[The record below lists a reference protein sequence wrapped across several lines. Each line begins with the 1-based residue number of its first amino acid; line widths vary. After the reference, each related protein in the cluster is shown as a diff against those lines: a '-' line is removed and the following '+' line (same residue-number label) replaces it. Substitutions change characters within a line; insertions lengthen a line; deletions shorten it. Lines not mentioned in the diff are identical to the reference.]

1 MSFDLADVLKGVS
14 NLGTERKQ
22 IEYIRLDLI
31 DGDPNNF
38 YQLSGIE
45 ELAANIATC
54 DLQQPLLVREKED
67 GRYIIVSGH
76 RRRAALELLAK
87 EDPERWQEVSCIVE
101 RDTAS
106 PALQQL
112 RLIYANANTRTVTS
126 AELGEQAARVEKLL
140 YQLKEEGYEF
150 PGRMR
155 DHVAQAVNAS
165 KSKLARLKVIREKLI
180 PQFMRLWET
189 NRLRES
195 VAYTLAGLSKERQRM
210 IFIAQTNDNKNA
222 FRCTDG
228 WIDNIARNMDRIE
241 TMCKETKCA
250 VCNTSTCGHKFTR
263 LDQAAKLGM
272 YNSMFCRGCCLEC
285 TALADCKYSC
295 EHAADA
301 KSVLR
306 DKRRADKKAEK
317 EAQLAKEQPEK
328 DLLALAYSRVGQLR
342 KERNISAE
350 DFVTASL
357 GWHYAKDMERLS
369 KLEDGSSV
377 SLNDRMP
384 GSIWAREAK
393 RLIETA
399 DLLGCSIDYMLGRDV
414 PDRHADFIEERYP
427 GVFPGGTPENV
438 PNLGT
443 GWRTGTPDAEGEYIV
458 LVKYNPN
465 GYYLPD
471 KYQWTGEE
479 WLDCGESVAD
489 AYIIVDYW
497 TPIPPDIHHPELV
510 PEQDPEPEQAFRGDS
525 CITGISDSGRCG
537 SAAYCDEPFDC
548 CLQCGDLSCSLRCGW
563 ICKENDGD
571 AGSDMKGSVS
581 K

>member
-1 MSFDLADVLKGVS
+1 MFNLADVLKDVP
-14 NLGTERKQ
+14 NLDTERKQ
-22 IEYIRLDLI
+22 IDYIRLDLI

-45 ELAANIATC
+45 DLAANIATC
-54 DLQQPLLVREKED
+54 TLQQPLLVREKED

-87 EDPERWQEVSCIVE
+87 DDPERWQEIPCIVE
-101 RDTAS
+101 RDAVS

-112 RLIYANANTRTVTS
+112 RLIYANANTRTMTS
-126 AELGEQAARVEKLL
+126 AELGEQAAQVEKLL

-180 PQFMRLWET
+180 PQFMRLWKQ
-189 NRLRES
+189 NSLRES

-210 IFIAQTNDNKNA
+210 IFIAQTNDYKNA

-228 WIDNIARNMDRIE
+228 WVENISRNMDNVE
-241 TMCKETKCA
+241 KVCKKTKCA
-250 VCNTSTCGHKFTR
+250 VCHTSTCDHMYTR
-263 LDQAAKLGM
+263 LNRAAGLAQ
-272 YNSMFCRGCCLEC
+272 YNALFCRGCCLEC

-306 DKRRADKKAEK
+306 DKRKADKQAEM
-317 EAQLAKEQPEK
+317 EAQRAKDQPEK

-350 DFVTASL
+350 DFVPTSL
-357 GWHYAKDMERLS
+357 GWHYAKDIDRLP

-377 SLNDRMP
+377 SLSDRMP

-414 PDRHADFIEERYP
+414 PGP
-427 GVFPGGTPENV
+427 GTGGALENV

-443 GWRTGTPDAEGEYIV
+443 GWRTGTPDSEGEYIV
-458 LVKYNPN
+458 LIKHDPN
-465 GYYLPD
+465 KAYAPD
-471 KYQWTGEE
+471 KYQWVGERWQYHGLE
-479 WLDCGESVAD
+479 VAD
-489 AYIIVDYW
+489 IGIIVDYW
-497 TPIPPDIHHPELV
+497 MPIPPDRNPA
-510 PEQDPEPEQAFRGDS
+510 EQDPESQ
-525 CITGISDSGRCG
+525 
-537 SAAYCDEPFDC
+537 
-548 CLQCGDLSCSLRCGW
+548 
-563 ICKENDGD
+563 KEDND
-571 AGSDMKGSVS
+571 AKMQ
-581 K
+581 

>member
-1 MSFDLADVLKGVS
+1 MFNLADVLKDVP
-14 NLGTERKQ
+14 NLDTERKQ
-22 IEYIRLDLI
+22 IDYIRLDLI

-45 ELAANIATC
+45 DLAANIATC
-54 DLQQPLLVREKED
+54 NLQQPLLVREKED

-87 EDPERWQEVSCIVE
+87 EDPERWQEVPCIVE
-101 RDTAS
+101 RDAVS

-112 RLIYANANTRTVTS
+112 RLIYANANTRTMTS
-126 AELGEQAARVEKLL
+126 AELGEQAAQVEKLL

-180 PQFMRLWET
+180 PQFMRLWEK
-189 NRLRES
+189 NSLRES

-210 IFIAQTNDNKNA
+210 IFIAQTNDSKDE

-228 WIDNIARNMDRIE
+228 WVENIARQMDE
-241 TMCKETKCA
+241 VEKTCKKTKCA
-250 VCNTSTCGHKFTR
+250 VCHTSTCDHKYTR
-263 LDQAAKLGM
+263 LEHAARLSM

-285 TALADCKYSC
+285 TMLADCKYSC

-306 DKRRADKKAEK
+306 DKRKADKRAEK
-317 EAQLAKEQPEK
+317 EAQRAKEQPEK

-357 GWHYAKDMERLS
+357 GWHYANDMERLP

-377 SLNDRMP
+377 SLKDRMP
-384 GSIWAREAK
+384 GSIWASEAK

-414 PDRHADFIEERYP
+414 PNSDT
-427 GVFPGGTPENV
+427 GGASENV

-443 GWRTGTPDAEGEYIV
+443 GWRTGTPDSEGEYIV
-458 LVKYNPN
+458 LIKHDPSKAYV
-465 GYYLPD
+465 PD
-471 KYQWTGEE
+471 KYQWVGER
-479 WLDCGESVAD
+479 WQYHGMQVAD
-489 AYIIVDYW
+489 IGIIVDYW
-497 TPIPPDIHHPELV
+497 IPIPIDRSPA
-510 PEQDPEPEQAFRGDS
+510 EQDPESQ
-525 CITGISDSGRCG
+525 
-537 SAAYCDEPFDC
+537 
-548 CLQCGDLSCSLRCGW
+548 
-563 ICKENDGD
+563 KEDND
-571 AGSDMKGSVS
+571 AKMQ
-581 K
+581 

>member
-1 MSFDLADVLKGVS
+1 MSFDITDVLKGVS

-54 DLQQPLLVREKED
+54 DLQQPLLVRGKED

-87 EDPERWQEVSCIVE
+87 EDPERWQEVPCIVE
-101 RDTAS
+101 RDTVS

-112 RLIYANANTRTVTS
+112 RLIYANSNTRTMTS
-126 AELGEQAARVEKLL
+126 AELGEQAAQVEKLL

-165 KSKLARLKVIREKLI
+165 KSKLSRLKVIRENLI
-180 PQFMRLWET
+180 PQFMRLWNEG
-189 NRLRES
+189 NLRES
-195 VAYTLAGLSKERQRM
+195 VAYTLAKLSKGRQRM
-210 IFIAQTNDNKNA
+210 IFIAQADDNKHA

-228 WIDNIARNMDRIE
+228 WVDNIARNMDRVE
-241 TMCKETKCA
+241 TTCKETKCA
-250 VCNTSTCGHKFTR
+250 VCHTSTCDHKFTR

-328 DLLALAYSRVGQLR
+328 DLLALAYSRVGKLR

-357 GWHYAKDMERLS
+357 GWNYAKDMERLQ

-384 GSIWAREAK
+384 GSIWAREAI
-393 RLIETA
+393 RLMETA

-414 PDRHADFIEERYP
+414 PNSDT
-427 GVFPGGTPENV
+427 GGAPENV

-443 GWRTGTPDAEGEYIV
+443 GWRTGTPDADGEYVV
-458 LVKYNPN
+458 LAKFDPDGEYV
-465 GYYLPD
+465 PD
-471 KYQWTGEE
+471 KYDWSQETGSWMDFGTCVEE
-479 WLDCGESVAD
+479 LGVT
-489 AYIIVDYW
+489 VDYW
-497 TPIPPDIHHPELV
+497 MPIPQDVHHPKQDSK
-510 PEQDPEPEQAFRGDS
+510 QDPEQELEPEQLFRGDA
-525 CITGISDSGRCG
+525 CITGMSDSGRCG

-548 CLQCGDLSCSLRCGW
+548 CLQCCDLSCSLRCGW
-563 ICKENDGD
+563 IYKENDGD
-571 AGSDMKGSVS
+571 QVLA
-581 K
+581 

>member
-1 MSFDLADVLKGVS
+1 MSFDLADVLRGVS
-14 NLGTERKQ
+14 NLDTGREQ

-31 DGDPNNF
+31 DSDPNNF
-38 YQLSGIE
+38 YQLNGIE
-45 ELAANIATC
+45 DLAANIAMC
-54 DLQQPLLVREKED
+54 GLQQPVRIRAKED
-67 GRYIIVSGH
+67 GRYITVSGH

-87 EDPERWQEVSCIVE
+87 EYPERWQDVPCIVE
-101 RDTAS
+101 RDAVS

-112 RLIYANANTRTVTS
+112 RLIYANANTRTMTS
-126 AELGEQAARVEKLL
+126 AELGEQAAQVEKLL
-140 YQLKEEGYEF
+140 YQLKEEGYDF

-180 PQFMRLWET
+180 PQFMRLWEQ
-189 NRLRES
+189 NSLRES

-210 IFIAQTNDNKNA
+210 IFIAQTNDYENA

-228 WIDNIARNMDRIE
+228 WVENIARQMDDIE
-241 TMCKETKCA
+241 KTCKKTKCS
-250 VCNTSTCGHKFTR
+250 VCHTSTCDHMYTR
-263 LDQAAKLGM
+263 LNRAAGLAQ
-272 YNSMFCRGCCLEC
+272 YNALFCRGCCLEC

-306 DKRRADKKAEK
+306 DKRKADKRAEK
-317 EAQLAKEQPEK
+317 EAQRAKEQPEK
-328 DLLALAYSRVGQLR
+328 DLLALAYNRVGQLR

-357 GWHYAKDMERLS
+357 GWHYAKDIERLP

-414 PDRHADFIEERYP
+414 PNSDT
-427 GVFPGGTPENV
+427 GGAKEIV
-438 PNLGT
+438 PNFGT
-443 GWRTGTPDAEGEYIV
+443 GWRTGTPDEVGKYIA
-458 LVKYNPN
+458 LVRYSPEASYEPEKYE
-465 GYYLPD
+465 
-471 KYQWTGEE
+471 WTGGM
-479 WLDCGESVAD
+479 WLDYGEPVEPLG
-489 AYIIVDYW
+489 ILVDYW
-497 TPIPPDIHHPELV
+497 IPIPGRLLDAPDEEPARNG
-510 PEQDPEPEQAFRGDS
+510 DP
-525 CITGISDSGRCG
+525 CMTGISGSGLCG
-537 SAAYCDEPFDC
+537 AAAYCGEPHDC
-548 CLQCGDLSCSLRCGW
+548 CLQCDDISCSIRCGW
-563 ICKENDGD
+563 IDKEDDN
-571 AGSDMKGSVS
+571 AKMQ
-581 K
+581 

>member
-76 RRRAALELLAK
+76 RRRAALELLVK

-101 RDTAS
+101 RDTVS

-112 RLIYANANTRTVTS
+112 RLIYANANTRAMTS
-126 AELGEQAARVEKLL
+126 AELGEQAAQVEKLL

-165 KSKLARLKVIREKLI
+165 KSKLARLKVIRCQLI
-180 PQFMRLWET
+180 PEFLRLYEADKI
-189 NRLRES
+189 NES
-195 VAYTLAGLSKERQRM
+195 VAYTLATQNPVRQRSVWT
-210 IFIAQTNDNKNA
+210 AQTKGGKT
-222 FRCTDG
+222 FRCTAYWLG
-228 WIDNIARNMDRIE
+228 SIFREMDRIE
-241 TMCKETKCA
+241 KLCKKTKCGK
-250 VCNTSTCGHKFTR
+250 NYTSCCDHVYY
-263 LDQAAKLGM
+263 LVNIAAGLPKYSAM
-272 YNSMFCRGCCLEC
+272 MCQGCCCSCYSLG
-285 TALADCKYSC
+285 TCKYSC
-295 EHAADA
+295 EYASEEKRAI
-301 KSVLR
+301 K
-306 DKRRADKKAEK
+306 DKEK
-317 EAQLAKEQPEK
+317 EDRAKEKAAQAAKEQPEK
-328 DLLALAYSRVGQLR
+328 DLLALAYSRVGKLR

-357 GWHYAKDMERLS
+357 GWHYAKDMERLP

-414 PDRHADFIEERYP
+414 PNSDT
-427 GVFPGGTPENV
+427 GGAPENV

-479 WLDCGESVAD
+479 WLDCGEPVAD

-510 PEQDPEPEQAFRGDS
+510 PEQDPEPEQPFRGDS
-525 CITGISDSGRCG
+525 CITGMSDSGRCG

-581 K
+581 E

>member
-1 MSFDLADVLKGVS
+1 MSFDLSAVLKGVS
-14 NLGTERKQ
+14 NLDTERKQ
-22 IEYIRLDLI
+22 IDYIRLDLI

-38 YQLSGIE
+38 YQLSGIDD
-45 ELAANIATC
+45 LAANIATC
-54 DLQQPLLVREKED
+54 DLQQPILVRQKED
-67 GRYIIVSGH
+67 GRYVTVSGH

-87 EDPERWQEVSCIVE
+87 DDPERWQEAPCIVE
-101 RDTAS
+101 RDAVS

-112 RLIYANANTRTVTS
+112 RLIYANANTRTMTS
-126 AELGEQAARVEKLL
+126 AELAEQAAQVEKLL

-210 IFIAQTNDNKNA
+210 IFIAQTDDNKNA

-228 WIDNIARNMDRIE
+228 WVEDIARQMDNVEKI
-241 TMCKETKCA
+241 CKMTKCS
-250 VCNTSTCGHKFTR
+250 VCHTSTCDHKYTR
-263 LDQAAKLGM
+263 LNHAAGLKQYHAL
-272 YNSMFCRGCCLEC
+272 FCQGCCLEC
-285 TALADCKYSC
+285 TILADCKYSC

-342 KERNISAE
+342 RERNISAE

-357 GWHYAKDMERLS
+357 GWHYAKDIDRLP

-393 RLIETA
+393 QLIETA

-414 PDRHADFIEERYP
+414 LNSDT
-427 GVFPGGTPENV
+427 GGAQENV

-443 GWRTGTPDAEGEYIV
+443 GWRTGTPDEAGKYIA
-458 LVKYNPN
+458 LVRYRPEASYEPEKYE
-465 GYYLPD
+465 
-471 KYQWTGEE
+471 WTGEM
-479 WLDCGESVAD
+479 WLDYGEPVEQLG
-489 AYIIVDYW
+489 ILVDYW
-497 TPIPPDIHHPELV
+497 TPIPGRLPDAPDE
-510 PEQDPEPEQAFRGDS
+510 EPARNGEP
-525 CITGISDSGRCG
+525 CMTGMSDSGLCG
-537 SAAYCDEPFDC
+537 AAAYCNEPYDC
-548 CLQCGDLSCSLRCGW
+548 CLQCDNTSCSIRCGW
-563 ICKENDGD
+563 IRKENG
-571 AGSDMKGSVS
+571 GGENG
-581 K
+581 

>member
-1 MSFDLADVLKGVS
+1 MFNLADVLKDVP
-14 NLGTERKQ
+14 NLDTERKQ
-22 IEYIRLDLI
+22 IDYIRLDLI

-45 ELAANIATC
+45 DLAANIATC
-54 DLQQPLLVREKED
+54 TLQQPLLVREKED

-87 EDPERWQEVSCIVE
+87 DDPERWQEIPCIVE
-101 RDTAS
+101 RDAVS

-112 RLIYANANTRTVTS
+112 RLIYANANTRTMTS
-126 AELGEQAARVEKLL
+126 AELGEQAAQVEKLL

-180 PQFMRLWET
+180 PQFMRLWEK
-189 NRLRES
+189 NSLRES

-210 IFIAQTNDNKNA
+210 IFVAQTNDNKNE

-228 WIDNIARNMDRIE
+228 WVENISRNMDNVE
-241 TMCKETKCA
+241 KVCKKTKCA
-250 VCNTSTCGHKFTR
+250 VCHTSTCDHKYTR
-263 LDQAAKLGM
+263 LDQAARLGM
-272 YNSMFCRGCCLEC
+272 YQGLFCSGCCLEC
-285 TALADCKYSC
+285 TMLADCKYSC

-306 DKRRADKKAEK
+306 DKRKADKRAEK
-317 EAQLAKEQPEK
+317 EAQRAKEQPEK

-357 GWHYAKDMERLS
+357 GWHYAKDIDRLP

-384 GSIWAREAK
+384 GSIWPREAK
-393 RLIETA
+393 HLIETA

-414 PDRHADFIEERYP
+414 PNSDT
-427 GVFPGGTPENV
+427 GGAPENV
-438 PNLGT
+438 PTLDT
-443 GWRTGTPDAEGEYIV
+443 GWRTGTPDDAGKYIA
-458 LVKYNPN
+458 LVRYHPEASYSPEKYE
-465 GYYLPD
+465 
-471 KYQWTGEE
+471 WTGDM
-479 WLDCGESVAD
+479 WLDYGEPVEPLG
-489 AYIIVDYW
+489 ILVDYW
-497 TPIPPDIHHPELV
+497 MPIPPVRPKQE
-510 PEQDPEPEQAFRGDS
+510 PEQDPEP
-525 CITGISDSGRCG
+525 
-537 SAAYCDEPFDC
+537 P
-548 CLQCGDLSCSLRCGW
+548 
-563 ICKENDGD
+563 KEDDN
-571 AGSDMKGSVS
+571 AKMQ
-581 K
+581 

>member
-1 MSFDLADVLKGVS
+1 MSFDLSAVLKGVS
-14 NLGTERKQ
+14 NLDTERKQ
-22 IEYIRLDLI
+22 IEYIPLNLI

-45 ELAANIATC
+45 DLAANIATC
-54 DLQQPLLVREKED
+54 NLQQPLLIREKED
-67 GRYIIVSGH
+67 GRFIIVSGH

-87 EDPERWQEVSCIVE
+87 DDPERWQEVPCIVE
-101 RDTAS
+101 RDAVS

-112 RLIYANANTRTVTS
+112 RLIYANANTRTMTG
-126 AELGEQAARVEKLL
+126 AELDEQAAQVEKLL

-155 DHVAQAVNAS
+155 DHVAKAVNTS

-180 PQFMRLWET
+180 PVFMGLWKQ
-189 NRLRES
+189 NSLRES
-195 VAYTLAGLSKERQRM
+195 VAYTLAGLSAERQRM
-210 IFIAQTNDNKNA
+210 IFIAQTDDHKNA

-228 WIDNIARNMDRIE
+228 WVENIARNMDNVE
-241 TMCKETKCA
+241 QVCKKTKCA
-250 VCNTSTCGHKFTR
+250 VCHTSTCDHKYTR
-263 LDQAAKLGM
+263 LEHAARLSM

-317 EAQLAKEQPEK
+317 EAQIAKEQPEK

-342 KERNISAE
+342 RERSISAE

-357 GWHYAKDMERLS
+357 GWHYAKDIDRLP

-414 PDRHADFIEERYP
+414 PNSDTVGAS
-427 GVFPGGTPENV
+427 ENV

-443 GWRTGTPDAEGEYIV
+443 GWRTGTPDEAGKYIV
-458 LVKYNPN
+458 LVRYHPEASYTPEKYE
-465 GYYLPD
+465 
-471 KYQWTGEE
+471 WTGDM
-479 WLDCGESVAD
+479 WLDYGEPVEPLG
-489 AYIIVDYW
+489 ILVDYW
-497 TPIPPDIHHPELV
+497 APIPGRLPDAPDE
-510 PEQDPEPEQAFRGDS
+510 EPARNGEPCMPGM
-525 CITGISDSGRCG
+525 SDSGLCG
-537 SAAYCDEPFDC
+537 AAAYCHEPYDC
-548 CLQCGDLSCSLRCGW
+548 CLQCDDTICLLRCGL
-563 ICKENDGD
+563 IDKEDDN
-571 AGSDMKGSVS
+571 AKMQ
-581 K
+581 

>member
-45 ELAANIATC
+45 KLAANIATC
-54 DLQQPLLVREKED
+54 DLQQPLLVRGKED

-87 EDPERWQEVSCIVE
+87 EDPERWQEVPCIVE
-101 RDTAS
+101 RDAVS

-112 RLIYANANTRTVTS
+112 RLIYANANTRTMTG
-126 AELGEQAARVEKLL
+126 AELGEQAAQVEKLL

-165 KSKLARLKVIREKLI
+165 KSKLARLKVIRENLI
-180 PQFMRLWET
+180 PQFMRLWNED
-189 NRLRES
+189 NLRES
-195 VAYTLAGLSKERQRM
+195 VAYTLAKLSKDRQRM

-228 WIDNIARNMDRIE
+228 WVENIARNMDDVE
-241 TMCKETKCA
+241 KTCKKTKCA
-250 VCNTSTCGHKFTR
+250 VCHTSTCDHKFTR

-295 EHAADA
+295 EYADDA

-306 DKRRADKKAEK
+306 DKRRADKKR
-317 EAQLAKEQPEK
+317 KEQPEK
-328 DLLALAYSRVGQLR
+328 DLLALAYSRVGKLR

-357 GWHYAKDMERLS
+357 GWHYAKDMERLP

-384 GSIWAREAK
+384 GSILAREAK

-414 PDRHADFIEERYP
+414 PNSDT
-427 GVFPGGTPENV
+427 GGAPENV

-443 GWRTGTPDAEGEYIV
+443 GWRTGTPDTEGNYIV
-458 LVKYNPN
+458 LVRYSPESAYSPEKY
-465 GYYLPD
+465 
-471 KYQWTGEE
+471 KWTGGM
-479 WLDCGESVAD
+479 WLDYGEPVEPLGIA
-489 AYIIVDYW
+489 VDYW
-497 TPIPPDIHHPELV
+497 MPIPTDDHHQEYALEQG
-510 PEQDPEPEQAFRGDS
+510 PEQEPEQPFRGDS
-525 CITGISDSGRCG
+525 CITGISGSGRCG

-548 CLQCGDLSCSLRCGW
+548 CLQCGDLDCSLRCGW
-563 ICKENDGD
+563 IYKENDGD
-571 AGSDMKGSVS
+571 SGSGLKGSAS
-581 K
+581 E

>member
-1 MSFDLADVLKGVS
+1 MSFDIADVLKGVS
-14 NLGTERKQ
+14 NFGTERKQ

-45 ELAANIATC
+45 DLAANIATC

-101 RDTAS
+101 RDTVS
-106 PALQQL
+106 PALHQL
-112 RLIYANANTRTVTS
+112 RLIYANANTRTMTS
-126 AELGEQAARVEKLL
+126 AELGEQAAQVEKLL

-180 PQFMRLWET
+180 PQFMRLWEK
-189 NRLRES
+189 NSLRES

-210 IFIAQTNDNKNA
+210 IFICQTDDNKKE

-228 WIDNIARNMDRIE
+228 WVENISRNMDNVE
-241 TMCKETKCA
+241 KTCKKTKCA
-250 VCNTSTCGHKFTR
+250 VCHTSTCDHKYIR
-263 LDQAAKLGM
+263 LDQAARLGM

-306 DKRRADKKAEK
+306 DKMRADKKAEK
-317 EAQLAKEQPEK
+317 EAQTAKEQPEK

-342 KERNISAE
+342 KEQNISAE

-357 GWHYAKDMERLS
+357 GWHYAKDIERLP

-414 PDRHADFIEERYP
+414 PNSDT
-427 GVFPGGTPENV
+427 GGGSENV

-443 GWRTGTPDAEGEYIV
+443 GWRTGTPDEAGKYIA
-458 LVKYNPN
+458 LVRYRPEASYSPEKYE
-465 GYYLPD
+465 
-471 KYQWTGEE
+471 WTGEM
-479 WLDCGESVAD
+479 WLDYGEPVEPLG
-489 AYIIVDYW
+489 ILVDYW
-497 TPIPPDIHHPELV
+497 MPIPPVRPKQE
-510 PEQDPEPEQAFRGDS
+510 PEQDPEP
-525 CITGISDSGRCG
+525 
-537 SAAYCDEPFDC
+537 P
-548 CLQCGDLSCSLRCGW
+548 
-563 ICKENDGD
+563 KEDDN
-571 AGSDMKGSVS
+571 AKMQ
-581 K
+581 

>member
-1 MSFDLADVLKGVS
+1 MSFDLADVLRGVS
-14 NLGTERKQ
+14 NLDTGRKQ
-22 IEYIRLDLI
+22 IDYIRLDLI

-45 ELAANIATC
+45 DLAANIATC
-54 DLQQPLLVREKED
+54 DLQQPILVRQKED
-67 GRYIIVSGH
+67 GRYVTVSGH

-87 EDPERWQEVSCIVE
+87 EDPERWQEVPCIVE
-101 RDTAS
+101 RDAVS

-112 RLIYANANTRTVTS
+112 RLIYANANTRTLTS
-126 AELGEQAARVEKLL
+126 AEYAEQAAQVEKLL

-180 PQFMRLWET
+180 PQFMGLWKA
-189 NRLRES
+189 NSLRES

-210 IFIAQTNDNKNA
+210 IFIAQTDDNKNA

-228 WIDNIARNMDRIE
+228 WVANISRNMDNVE
-241 TMCKETKCA
+241 QVCKKTKCS
-250 VCNTSTCGHKFTR
+250 VCHTSTCDHKYTR
-263 LDQAAKLGM
+263 LEQAARLGM

-285 TALADCKYSC
+285 TMLADCKYSC

-317 EAQLAKEQPEK
+317 EAQMAKEQPEK

-357 GWHYAKDMERLS
+357 GWHYAKDIDRLPN
-369 KLEDGSSV
+369 LEDGSSV

-393 RLIETA
+393 HLIETA

-414 PDRHADFIEERYP
+414 PNSDTVGAK
-427 GVFPGGTPENV
+427 ENV

-443 GWRTGTPDAEGEYIV
+443 GWRTGTPDEAGKYIA
-458 LVKYNPN
+458 LVRYHPEASYAPEKYE
-465 GYYLPD
+465 
-471 KYQWTGEE
+471 WTGEM
-479 WLDCGESVAD
+479 WLDYGEPVEPLG
-489 AYIIVDYW
+489 ILVDYW
-497 TPIPPDIHHPELV
+497 APIPGRLADAPDE
-510 PEQDPEPEQAFRGDS
+510 EPARNGEP
-525 CITGISDSGRCG
+525 CMTGMSDSGLCG
-537 SAAYCDEPFDC
+537 AAAYCHEPHDC
-548 CLQCGDLSCSLRCGW
+548 CLQCDDSSCLLRCEW
-563 ICKENDGD
+563 IDKEDDN
-571 AGSDMKGSVS
+571 AKMQ
-581 K
+581 

>member
-1 MSFDLADVLKGVS
+1 MSFDLSAVLKGVS
-14 NLGTERKQ
+14 NLDTERKQ
-22 IEYIRLDLI
+22 IDYIRLDLI

-45 ELAANIATC
+45 DLAANIATC
-54 DLQQPLLVREKED
+54 NLQQPLLVREKED

-87 EDPERWQEVSCIVE
+87 DDPERWQEIPCIVE
-101 RDTAS
+101 RDAVS

-112 RLIYANANTRTVTS
+112 RLIYANANTRTMTS
-126 AELGEQAARVEKLL
+126 AELGEQAAQVEKLL

-180 PQFMRLWET
+180 PQFMRLWEQ
-189 NRLRES
+189 NSLRES

-210 IFIAQTNDNKNA
+210 IFIAQTNDYKNA

-228 WIDNIARNMDRIE
+228 WVENIARQMDDIE
-241 TMCKETKCA
+241 KTCKKTKCS
-250 VCNTSTCGHKFTR
+250 VCHTSTCDHMYTR
-263 LDQAAKLGM
+263 LNRAAGLAQ
-272 YNSMFCRGCCLEC
+272 YNTLFCRGCCLEC

-306 DKRRADKKAEK
+306 DKRKADKQAER
-317 EAQLAKEQPEK
+317 EAQRAKEQPEK
-328 DLLALAYSRVGQLR
+328 DLLALAYNRVGQLR

-350 DFVTASL
+350 DFVTSSL
-357 GWHYAKDMERLS
+357 GWHYANDMERLP

-377 SLNDRMP
+377 SLKDRMP

-414 PDRHADFIEERYP
+414 PGPDT
-427 GVFPGGTPENV
+427 GGAMENV

-443 GWRTGTPDAEGEYIV
+443 GWRTGTPDSEGEYIV
-458 LVKYNPN
+458 LIKHDPN
-465 GYYLPD
+465 KAYAPD
-471 KYQWTGEE
+471 KYQWVGERWQYHGLE
-479 WLDCGESVAD
+479 VAD
-489 AYIIVDYW
+489 IGIIVDYW
-497 TPIPPDIHHPELV
+497 MPIPPDRNPT
-510 PEQDPEPEQAFRGDS
+510 EQDPEQPFRCDS
-525 CITGISDSGRCG
+525 CITGMSDSGRCG
-537 SAAYCDEPFDC
+537 SAAYCMEPHDC
-548 CLQCGDLSCSLRCGW
+548 CMQCDLDCDIRCGW
-563 ICKENDGD
+563 ICKENDG
-571 AGSDMKGSVS
+571 AVNSDLIGGASE
-581 K
+581 

>member
-1 MSFDLADVLKGVS
+1 MSFNLADMLKDVP
-14 NLGTERKQ
+14 NLDTERKQ
-22 IEYIRLDLI
+22 IDYIPLNLI

-45 ELAANIATC
+45 DLAANIATC
-54 DLQQPLLVREKED
+54 KLQQPLLIRGKED
-67 GRYIIVSGH
+67 GRYVIVSGH

-87 EDPERWQEVSCIVE
+87 DDPERWQEVPCIVE
-101 RDTAS
+101 RDAVS

-112 RLIYANANTRTVTS
+112 RLIYANANTRTMTS
-126 AELGEQAARVEKLL
+126 AELGEQAAQVEKLL

-180 PQFMRLWET
+180 PQFMRLWEK
-189 NRLRES
+189 NSLRES

-210 IFIAQTNDNKNA
+210 IFICQTDDNKKK

-228 WIDNIARNMDRIE
+228 WVENISRNMDNVE
-241 TMCKETKCA
+241 KTCKKTKCA
-250 VCNTSTCGHKFTR
+250 VCHTSTCDHKYIR
-263 LDQAAKLGM
+263 LDQAARLGM

-328 DLLALAYSRVGQLR
+328 DLLALAYSRVGKLR

-357 GWHYAKDMERLS
+357 GWHYAKDIERLP

-414 PDRHADFIEERYP
+414 PGPCTGVAP
-427 GVFPGGTPENV
+427 GNV

-443 GWRTGTPDAEGEYIV
+443 GWRTGTPDEAGKYIA
-458 LVKYNPN
+458 LVRYRPEASYEPEKYE
-465 GYYLPD
+465 
-471 KYQWTGEE
+471 WTGEM
-479 WLDCGESVAD
+479 WLDYGEPVEPLG
-489 AYIIVDYW
+489 ILVDYW
-497 TPIPPDIHHPELV
+497 MPIPPVRPKQE
-510 PEQDPEPEQAFRGDS
+510 PEQDPEP
-525 CITGISDSGRCG
+525 
-537 SAAYCDEPFDC
+537 P
-548 CLQCGDLSCSLRCGW
+548 
-563 ICKENDGD
+563 KEDDN
-571 AGSDMKGSVS
+571 AKMQ
-581 K
+581 

>member
-1 MSFDLADVLKGVS
+1 MSFDIADVLKGVS

-54 DLQQPLLVREKED
+54 DLQQPLLVREKEN
-67 GRYIIVSGH
+67 GSYVIVSGH

-87 EDPERWQEVSCIVE
+87 EDPEHWQEVPCIVE
-101 RDTAS
+101 RDTVS

-112 RLIYANANTRTVTS
+112 RLIYANANTRTMTS
-126 AELGEQAARVEKLL
+126 AELGEQAAQVEKLL

-180 PQFMRLWET
+180 PQFMRLWEK
-189 NRLRES
+189 NDLRES
-195 VAYTLAGLSKERQRM
+195 VAYTLAGQSKERQRA

-250 VCNTSTCGHKFTR
+250 VCHTSTCDHKFTR
-263 LDQAAKLGM
+263 LDQAARLGM
-272 YNSMFCRGCCLEC
+272 YNSLFCRGCCLEC
-285 TALADCKYSC
+285 TALADCKFSC
-295 EHAADA
+295 EHADDA

-306 DKRRADKKAEK
+306 AKRRADKKAEK

-357 GWHYAKDMERLS
+357 GWHYAKDMERLP

-414 PDRHADFIEERYP
+414 PNSDT
-427 GVFPGGTPENV
+427 GGAPENV

-443 GWRTGTPDAEGEYIV
+443 GWRTGTPDSEGNYIV
-458 LVKYNPN
+458 LVRYSPEAAYSPEKY
-465 GYYLPD
+465 
-471 KYQWTGEE
+471 KWSGEM
-479 WLDCGESVAD
+479 WLDYGEPVEPLGIA
-489 AYIIVDYW
+489 VDYW
-497 TPIPPDIHHPELV
+497 MPIPPDVRHPEQS
-510 PEQDPEPEQAFRGDS
+510 PEQDPEKDQENPFRGDS
-525 CITGISDSGRCG
+525 CVTGISGSGRCG

-548 CLQCGDLSCSLRCGW
+548 CLNCDKDCNVRCGW
-563 ICKENDGD
+563 LEENVVDND
-571 AGSDMKGSVS
+571 ADCEQKGSAS
-581 K
+581 E